1 MGFILSCSTIPPR
14 VDKLVHI
21 IKNTT
26 HLRYKYFIINVCV
39 EYKRFGKYKISKEL
53 IKLSKSNKRIIFNII
68 NDFGPICKLIGAFKL
83 VSKLQHNKY
92 DKIIIIDDDTT
103 YHPDLFYDLVNNKT
117 KDNITTGS
125 GFNFENEQYNIVEGK
140 CDVCEGYG
148 GICFDVDQ
156 LDDFILWYVMFY
168 KHFNFKQDDEV
179 SKYLQASFLGDDF
192 IISNIYPKKEAIQQG
207 RRYINPQQYGFTS
220 DALHQNNVFGS
231 NMGSYKYL
239 NDNIDTLNTFKN
251 KYRLNKSIHDEI
263 PRIPSTTN

>member
-1 MGFILSCSTIPPR
+1 MGYILSCATIPPR
-14 VDKLVHI
+14 VEKLIQV
-21 IKNTT
+21 IKYSTR
-26 HLRYKYFIINVCV
+26 LRFKYWIVNVCV
-39 EYKRFGKYKISKEL
+39 DYKRFGKYKISKDL
-53 IKLSKSNKRIIFNII
+53 IRLAKTDKRIILNIV
-68 NDFGPICKLIGAFKL
+68 NDFGPITKLIGAFKIAP
-83 VSKLQHNKY
+83 KLKLNKY

-125 GFNFENEQYNIVEGK
+125 GFDFVNEQYKIVEGK

-148 GICFDVDQ
+148 GICFDIDQ

-192 IISNIYPKKEAIQQG
+192 IISNIYPNKEAIQQG

-251 KYRLNKSIHDEI
+251 KYKLNKSIHDEI